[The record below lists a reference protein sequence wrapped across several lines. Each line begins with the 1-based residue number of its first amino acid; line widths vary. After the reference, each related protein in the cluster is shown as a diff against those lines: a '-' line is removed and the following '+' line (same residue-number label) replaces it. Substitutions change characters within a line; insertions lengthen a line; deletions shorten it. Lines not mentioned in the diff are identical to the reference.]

1 MLWDA
6 DFACWLGYGYVLGG
20 RAADAV
26 PLMEPSIRQQE
37 TIGAENTLAVWLLCL
52 GEAYLHADCPAD
64 ASRVT
69 SRALALARERKQRS
83 MQALCH
89 RLEAEV
95 TMRVEPFDPDTAE
108 RQYREALVLATELG
122 MRPLVAH
129 CHLGL
134 GTLHRRTGEHEQAR
148 EHLNTAMAMYRE
160 MDMAF
165 WLVQSERETK
175 ELA

>member
-1 MLWDA
+1 
-6 DFACWLGYGYVLGG
+6 
-20 RAADAV
+20 
-26 PLMEPSIRQQE
+26 MEPSIRQQE
-37 TIGAENTLAVWLLCL
+37 TIGAENELALWLSWL
-52 GEAYLHADCPAD
+52 GEAYLHVDRPAD
-64 ASRVT
+64 ASRIT

-134 GTLHRRTGEHEQAR
+134 GTLYRRTGDGGRAQQHR
-148 EHLNTAMAMYRE
+148 TTAATMYRE
-160 MDMAF
+160 MGMSF
-165 WLVQSERETK
+165 WLEKAEADTGS
-175 ELA
+175 AP